1 MQDYFNELICR
12 YPELSDIEKDIREVY
27 NLLKNCFKNNGTL
40 FVCGNGGS
48 ASDGEHLVGELMK
61 GFKLK
66 REINEDLKNK
76 FTEKFGE
83 EGTDTAEKLQSG
95 FKAISLGSH
104 PAFITAFA
112 NDVDA
117 DLIFAQQLFVLG
129 REGDVLMGFTTSGN
143 SKNIVKAM
151 EVASIKGIKTV
162 LMTGASGGKAF
173 KMADHSLKMPETETY
188 KIQELHLP
196 VYHAIC
202 LMIEEHFYGKK

>member
-27 NLLKNCFKNNGTL
+27 NLLKKCFNNNGTL

-48 ASDGEHLVGELMK
+48 ASDGEHIVGELLK
-61 GFKLK
+61 GFRLK
-66 REINEDLKNK
+66 REINQDLKNK

-83 EGTDTAEKLQSG
+83 EGTNTAEKLQSG

-104 PAFITAFA
+104 PAFLTAFA

-129 REGDVLMGFTTSGN
+129 KEGDVLMGFTTSGN
-143 SKNIVKAM
+143 SKNILKAM
-151 EVASIKGIKTV
+151 EVASVKGIKTI

-173 KMADHSLKMPETETY
+173 KMADYSLKMPETETY